1 VSKPHAVIVTN
12 PFAGGGRARE
22 IAIKAQWA
30 LTSAGIRTDLHLPA
44 SLEQLQVI
52 SAQVCAEQ
60 PAAVLACGG
69 DGTVHNVLQS
79 TIAFNTTLGIIPGG
93 TGNDIARSLGLP
105 QKTSDSFFNKM
116 ADSIHQRHYEL
127 IDVSRILRDGEQ
139 VWSLGVISA
148 GFDSAVTERA
158 NHMSHFRGTLRYIV
172 ALLAELREFQLHHY
186 TVRMDGV
193 QRSGSAVLIAVGN
206 GSSYGGGMQI
216 CPQADMKDGLLDITW
231 VDPAPRRTVL
241 RIFPQIFSGRHINHP
256 LVHTY
261 RAAEVSI
268 ESPDSMIYA
277 DGERIGSPPVLIQV
291 VPQAVRVL
299 LSPARKHPRR
309 PFRRP

>member
-1 VSKPHAVIVTN
+1 
-12 PFAGGGRARE
+12 
-22 IAIKAQWA
+22 
-30 LTSAGIRTDLHLPA
+30 
-44 SLEQLQVI
+44 
-52 SAQVCAEQ
+52 
-60 PAAVLACGG
+60 
-69 DGTVHNVLQS
+69 
-79 TIAFNTTLGIIPGG
+79 
-93 TGNDIARSLGLP
+93 
-105 QKTSDSFFNKM
+105 
-116 ADSIHQRHYEL
+116 
-127 IDVSRILRDGEQ
+127 
-139 VWSLGVISA
+139 
-148 GFDSAVTERA
+148 
-158 NHMSHFRGTLRYIV
+158 MSHFRGTLRYIV

-241 RIFPQIFSGRHINHP
+241 RIFPQIFSGRHVNHP

-261 RAAEVSI
+261 RAAEVAI

-299 LSPARKHPRR
+299 LSPAQKYQRR
-309 PFRRP
+309 PSRQP